1 MYLKNLNSSNI
12 INFLF
17 ALFPLSF
24 ILGNFV
30 INLNILLLLL
40 FTCLFYK
47 KEIFN
52 FNLTFL
58 DKLIIFF
65 FIYTFFVLSINFFK
79 SYLSGSDFPETI
91 INKSFFFFRYLLFYL
106 IIRILL
112 TNNIIQLKNFFYSC
126 LFLTIFVSL
135 DIFIQAILKYDL
147 FGIQPISSR
156 HFSGPFGEELIAG
169 GYLQRF
175 SIFGILPIF
184 FFIKN
189 ELKRKIVSLIFLLI
203 ILLGIIF
210 SGNRMPLV
218 MYLLF
223 LFAYFCFL
231 FKDKKKIFLAIFF
244 SIILIFISYNNLK
257 FVKLN
262 LSTFY
267 FQVNNLINVFVLNG
281 NKSKLIT
288 EDKKI
293 LLPYEWEFTCALNK
307 MNKNFYF
314 GGGIRSYRIDGGCN
328 SHPHNTYLEIL
339 IDLGLFGLLI
349 LLYIFYQIIKK
360 INLNKNYNI
369 ELKNIKK
376 YSIFLLLA
384 FLIEFFPIKSTGS
397 FFSTNNATYI
407 FLILSLL
414 ITMINSNLSKK

>member
-79 SYLSGSDFPETI
+79 SYLSGSDFPEII

-126 LFLTIFVSL
+126 LFLTVFVSL

-147 FGIQPISSR
+147 FGIQPISNR

-189 ELKRKIVSLIFLLI
+189 ELKRKIVSLIFLSI

-231 FKDKKKIFLAIFF
+231 FKDKKKNFF
-244 SIILIFISYNNLK
+244 SNFFFNY
-257 FVKLN
+257 
-262 LSTFY
+262 T
-267 FQVNNLINVFVLNG
+267 
-281 NKSKLIT
+281 
-288 EDKKI
+288 
-293 LLPYEWEFTCALNK
+293 
-307 MNKNFYF
+307 NFYK
-314 GGGIRSYRIDGGCN
+314 
-328 SHPHNTYLEIL
+328 L
-339 IDLGLFGLLI
+339 
-349 LLYIFYQIIKK
+349 Q
-360 INLNKNYNI
+360 
-369 ELKNIKK
+369 
-376 YSIFLLLA
+376 
-384 FLIEFFPIKSTGS
+384 
-397 FFSTNNATYI
+397 
-407 FLILSLL
+407 
-414 ITMINSNLSKK
+414 